1 MSANEST
8 PAVSLREAR
17 QREAAARRD
26 RAEVD
31 HIHNR
36 ARVAAA
42 RRATDEALVR
52 AVLRHAGQWVDS
64 DWSLL
69 ADEEIAAVLDAVE
82 AGGGG
87 TMTTL
92 PEAVEQAIHAADE
105 TNTRIAEAAN
115 GSDLTDLY
123 TEWREA
129 LTALRAAI
137 LAYGAARERQGIE
150 RARGRLMEMVEEYGA
165 MAEASASD
173 EYRIKANGLG
183 IAYVRL
189 GALPVD
195 GATP

>member
-52 AVLRHAGQWVDS
+52 AVLRYIG
-64 DWSLL
+64 DWMAAPNAEGFAPYTRAAS
-69 ADEEIAAVLDAVE
+69 AVLDAVE

-150 RARGRLMEMVEEYGA
+150 RAALVADNFDGPA
-165 MAEASASD
+165 DASD
-173 EYRIKANGLG
+173 VGNAIR
-183 IAYVRL
+183 
-189 GALPVD
+189 ALPVD

>member
-1 MSANEST
+1 MT
-8 PAVSLREAR
+8 PPASPR
-17 QREAAARRD
+17 
-26 RAEVD
+26 
-31 HIHNR
+31 
-36 ARVAAA
+36 
-42 RRATDEALVR
+42 
-52 AVLRHAGQWVDS
+52 
-64 DWSLL
+64 
-69 ADEEIAAVLDAVE
+69 
-82 AGGGG
+82 
-87 TMTTL
+87 L

-105 TNTRIAEAAN
+105 VNTRIAEAPN

-123 TEWREA
+123 TEWGEA
-129 LTALRAAI
+129 LTALRSAI

-165 MAEASASD
+165 MAEASAFREPSD

>member
-1 MSANEST
+1 MT
-8 PAVSLREAR
+8 PPASPR
-17 QREAAARRD
+17 
-26 RAEVD
+26 
-31 HIHNR
+31 
-36 ARVAAA
+36 
-42 RRATDEALVR
+42 
-52 AVLRHAGQWVDS
+52 
-64 DWSLL
+64 
-69 ADEEIAAVLDAVE
+69 
-82 AGGGG
+82 
-87 TMTTL
+87 L
-92 PEAVEQAIHAADE
+92 PEAVEQAIYAADE
-105 TNTRIAEAAN
+105 VNTRIAEAPN

-123 TEWREA
+123 TEWGEA
-129 LTALRAAI
+129 LTALRATL